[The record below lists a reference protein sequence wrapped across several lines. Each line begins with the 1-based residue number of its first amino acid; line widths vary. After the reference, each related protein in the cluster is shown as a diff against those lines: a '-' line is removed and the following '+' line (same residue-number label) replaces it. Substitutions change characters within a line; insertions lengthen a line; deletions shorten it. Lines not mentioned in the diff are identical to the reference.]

1 MQLSVSKGI
10 SSLIGGFLI
19 QLTLG
24 TFYTIG
30 NMTIY
35 IFSYLR
41 RYSQPEISSKQS
53 IWITNFVFTGMG
65 MNKSIQIFRLRS
77 IQIVN
82 FNFICLDQAT
92 IYIQSIILA

>member
-41 RYSQPEISSKQS
+41 QYSQLEISSKQS
-53 IWITNFVFTGMG
+53 IWITSFVFTGIG
-65 MNKSIQIFRLRS
+65 MNKSIQIFRLRL

-82 FNFICLDQAT
+82 FNFICLNQT
-92 IYIQSIILA
+92 MNYTQSIILT